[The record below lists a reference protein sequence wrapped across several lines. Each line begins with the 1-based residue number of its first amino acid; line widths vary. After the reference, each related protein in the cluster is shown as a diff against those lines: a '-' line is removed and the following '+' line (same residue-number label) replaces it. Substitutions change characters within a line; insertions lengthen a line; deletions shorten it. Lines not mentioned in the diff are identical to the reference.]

1 MALKLVKRNKLPVPV
16 KGSITGEAGEAID
29 FNFTLHCK
37 RLKQD
42 ELDAELKKEGSVKPF
57 LFKVTEGWEDMLDE
71 DGKPMPYSIENFEEQ
86 MNEVA
91 GLHGVCY
98 QAYLKAVGA
107 TAKN

>member
-1 MALKLVKRNKLPVPV
+1 MALKLVKRNKLPVKV
-16 KGSITGEAGEAID
+16 KGCLTGEDGESVD
-29 FNFTLHCK
+29 FSFTLYCK

-42 ELDAELKKEGSVKPF
+42 EIDNDLKKDGSVKPF
-57 LFKVTEGWEDMLDE
+57 VFKVTEGWDDVIDA
-71 DGKPMPYSIENFEEQ
+71 DGKPMPYSIENFEAQ
-86 MNEVA
+86 MNEIA